1 MAQEASRFVVG
12 IDLGTTN
19 SAVSYID
26 TAEAP
31 WQVHALAIP
40 QVVAPG
46 EVEVRETLPSFHYE
60 AAEGELSHGA
70 LRLPWDTT
78 ALRYTVGVFARDHG
92 ATVPGRVIASV
103 KSWLC
108 HSGVDRT
115 AAILPWHGASDV
127 ERLSPVAV
135 SSRYLSHIAMA
146 WDTRFPEYPLHRQE
160 VTLTVP
166 ASFDAVARELTVAAA
181 HQAGLPHLVLLEEP
195 QAALYAWVYAH
206 ADDWHT
212 LVQPGLTIL
221 VCDIGGGT
229 TDFTLIRVRHGSS
242 AHEAEG
248 SEIQLQRIAVGDHV
262 ILGGDNFDLA
272 LAHAL
277 EPRLTAS
284 PTRKLSP
291 RQWDTLVRVCCH
303 VKETLLGPTPPDR
316 LTVSV
321 PGAGTR
327 LIGGALQTEVQRHE
341 VENLLLEGFLPYVE
355 RDARPRRHQSGFQEF
370 GLPYA
375 PDPAITAYLAAFL
388 TDQQQLTAAG
398 DACTASRPD
407 VILLNGGVFASPVVR
422 QRLLDVMTAWYGA
435 TDPGDTWRPLVLHN
449 DRLDLAVAHG
459 AAYYGMV
466 RRGHGTRIAGGLAR
480 AHYIGVEGEVAEAI
494 GHAAMCVLPAGIE
507 EERTVELANRQFQLR
522 IRQPVEFPLYTSSL
536 HTADT
541 PGILVPIDSQRLRPL
556 PPIRTVL
563 TSGRRK
569 SQAEVIPVTLH
580 AQLSAIGTLELW
592 CREATGDRQ
601 WRLQFDVRTA
611 TTTQVAERPHTAGT
625 AIVEDMLDESTLEA
639 CGRLIHETFTST
651 KPGAEPEGLMRR
663 LEQVSEMPRTAWPSS
678 VLRRFWEAQMDVVEG
693 RQLSPAHEARWL
705 NLAGFALRPGY
716 GMAVDDWRVA
726 QTWRWLQGR
735 VQHPRHE
742 MCRAEWWILW
752 RRIAGGLERGQQ
764 KMLAEPLLAAL
775 RARWSAL
782 AAQQSGRRQ
791 ARAGQGSGGDVRFG
805 SNEYTEVWRLL
816 GSLELLDVGLKI
828 DLGQLVFDLGL
839 RKGSQAVREASAW
852 ALGRLGT
859 RVPVYGPLNTL
870 VPVET
875 VEAWAQRLLELD
887 ADLEFVRRAG
897 ELPESAVF
905 AVVQLT
911 RRTGDR
917 YRDVADELRDAV
929 QQWLVKHQ
937 APQHFVTLVGEG
949 GELHEDEQLLVFSES
964 LLPGLKIV

>member
-19 SAVSYID
+19 SAVCYID
-26 TAEAP
+26 TADARL
-31 WQVHALAIP
+31 QVHTLAMP

-46 EVEVRETLPSFHYE
+46 EVEAWDTLPSFHYE
-60 AAEGELSHGA
+60 AAAGEFTKGA
-70 LRLPWDTT
+70 LRLPWDT
-78 ALRYTVGVFARDHG
+78 AEPRYTVGVFARDHG
-92 ATVPGRVIASV
+92 ATVPGRLIASV

-115 AAILPWHGASDV
+115 AAILPWHGAADV
-127 ERLSPVAV
+127 ERLSPVTV
-135 SSRYLSHIAMA
+135 SSRYLAHIAAA
-146 WDTRFPEYPLHRQE
+146 WDRRFPAHPLHRQE

-181 HQAGLPHLVLLEEP
+181 RHAGLQHLVLLEEP

-206 ADDWHT
+206 EDDWHT
-212 LVQPGLTIL
+212 LLQPGLTIL

-229 TDFTLIRVRHGSS
+229 TDCTLIRVCDGLS
-242 AHEAEG
+242 AHDAEDG
-248 SEIQLQRIAVGDHV
+248 KLRLQRIAVGDHV

-284 PTRKLSP
+284 ATGKLSP

-303 VKETLLGPTPPDR
+303 VKETFLGAKPPDR

-327 LIGGALQTEVQRHE
+327 LIGGALHTDVQRHE
-341 VENLLLEGFLPYVE
+341 VEDLLLAGFLPYVE
-355 RDARPRRHQSGFQEF
+355 RDARPHRYRSGFQEF

-375 PDPAITAYLAAFL
+375 PDPVITAYLAAFL
-388 TDQQQLTAAG
+388 SDHQQLLAAG
-398 DACTASRPD
+398 ESGGAARPD
-407 VILLNGGVFASPVVR
+407 VMLFNGGLFVSSAVR
-422 QRLLDVMTAWYGA
+422 QRLLDVMASWYNSNY
-435 TDPGDTWRPLVLHN
+435 TDDTWQPLVLHN
-449 DRLDLAVAHG
+449 ARLDLAVAQG

-466 RRGHGTRIAGGLAR
+466 RHGHGTRITGGLSR
-480 AHYIGVEGEVAEAI
+480 AHYLGVERDVADTA
-494 GHAAMCVLPAGIE
+494 GHAAVCLLPAGIAAGQM
-507 EERTVELANRQFQLR
+507 VELTDRQFQLR

-541 PGILVPIDSQRLRPL
+541 PGTLVPIDPQQLRPL

-569 SQAEVIPVTLH
+569 SQAEVITVTLH
-580 AQLSAIGTLELW
+580 AQLSDIGTLELW

-601 WRLQFDVRTA
+601 WQLQFDVRT
-611 TTTQVAERPHTAGT
+611 TAGT
-625 AIVEDMLDESTLEA
+625 RVAETPRVAGGVTSADLLDTSILDV

-651 KPGAEPEGLMRR
+651 KPGAEPEGLLRR
-663 LEQVSEMPRTAWPSS
+663 LEQVTGMPRTAWPSA
-678 VLRRFWEAQMDVVEG
+678 VLRRFWEAQMAVVAG

-726 QTWRWLQGR
+726 QTWRVLQGR
-735 VQHPRHE
+735 VQHPRSE
-742 MCRAEWWILW
+742 MCRTEWWILW
-752 RRIAGGLERGQQ
+752 RRIAGGLEPGQQ
-764 KMLAEPLLAAL
+764 KTLAEPLVAAL
-775 RARWSAL
+775 RARWAAL
-782 AAQQSGRRQ
+782 AAPQGRRRL
-791 ARAGQGSGGDVRFG
+791 ARKASGGEFRFE
-805 SNEYTEVWRLL
+805 SNEYAEIWRLL

-828 DLGQLVFDLGL
+828 ELGQLVFDLGL
-839 RKGSQAVREASAW
+839 RKGLEAVREASAW

-870 VPVET
+870 VPADI
-875 VEAWAQRLLELD
+875 VEAWTQRLLALD
-887 ADLEFVRRAG
+887 TDPACVRRVG
-897 ELPESAVF
+897 TLPPSAIF
-905 AVVQLT
+905 GVVQLT

-917 YRDVADELRDAV
+917 YRDVSDKLRDTV

-937 APQHFVTLVGEG
+937 APQHFVTLVNEG
-949 GELHEDEQLLVFSES
+949 GELHDDEQLLVFSES
-964 LLPGLKIV
+964 VLPGVKIA

>member
-19 SAVSYID
+19 SAVCYID
-26 TAEAP
+26 TADARC
-31 WQVHALAIP
+31 QVHTLAIP

-46 EVEVRETLPSFHYE
+46 AIEARETLPSFHYE
-60 AAEGELSHGA
+60 AAAGEFSKGA

-78 ALRYTVGVFARDHG
+78 EPRYTVGIFARDHG
-92 ATVPGRVIASV
+92 ATVPGRLIASV

-115 AAILPWHGASDV
+115 AAILPWHGTSDV

-135 SSRYLSHIAMA
+135 SSRYLAHIAAA
-146 WDTRFPEYPLHRQE
+146 WNTRFPEQPLHSQE

-166 ASFDAVARELTVAAA
+166 ASFDAVARQMTVAAA
-181 HQAGLPHLVLLEEP
+181 QQAGLQHLVLLEEP

-206 ADDWHT
+206 EDDWHT

-229 TDFTLIRVRHGSS
+229 TDFTLIRVRAGSS
-242 AHEAEG
+242 EHAAEDG
-248 SEIQLQRIAVGDHV
+248 KLQLQRVAVGDHV
-262 ILGGDNFDLA
+262 ILGGDNLDLA
-272 LAHAL
+272 LAYVL

-284 PTRKLSP
+284 ATSKLSP

-303 VKETLLGPTPPDR
+303 IKETFLSAKPPDH

-321 PGAGTR
+321 PGGGAR
-327 LIGGALQTEVQRHE
+327 LIGGALHTDVQRQE
-341 VENLLLEGFLPYVE
+341 VEDLLLEGFLPYVK
-355 RDARPRRHQSGFQEF
+355 RDARPHRYRSGFQEF

-388 TDQQQLTAAG
+388 SDQQQLPGEG
-398 DACTASRPD
+398 DSGVSARPD
-407 VILLNGGVFASPVVR
+407 VILLNGGLFASSVLR
-422 QRLLDVMTAWYGA
+422 QRLLDVMTSWYSPDHA
-435 TDPGDTWRPLVLHN
+435 GDTWQPLVLHN
-449 DRLDLAVAHG
+449 ARLELAVAQG

-480 AHYIGVEGEVAEAI
+480 AHYLGVERAVAETA
-494 GHAAMCVLPAGIE
+494 GHAAVCLLPAGIAAGQM
-507 EERTVELANRQFQLR
+507 VELTDRQFQLR

-536 HTADT
+536 RTADT
-541 PGILVPIDSQRLRPL
+541 PGTLVPIDAQLLRPL

-569 SQAEVIPVTLH
+569 SQAEVIPVTLQ
-580 AQLSAIGTLELW
+580 AQLSDIGTLELW

-601 WRLQFDVRTA
+601 WQLQFDVRA
-611 TTTQVAERPHTAGT
+611 AGT
-625 AIVEDMLDESTLEA
+625 RVARPPGATGVATGEDVLDASILEV

-651 KPGAEPEGLMRR
+651 KPGVEPEGLMRR
-663 LEQVSEMPRTAWPSS
+663 LEQVTEMPRSAWPSS
-678 VLRRFWEAQMDVVEG
+678 VLRHFWEVQMAVMAG

-716 GMAVDDWRVA
+716 GMAADDWRVA
-726 QTWRWLQGR
+726 QTWRVLQGR
-735 VQHPRHE
+735 LQHPRHE
-742 MCRAEWWILW
+742 MCRTEWWILW
-752 RRIAGGLERGQQ
+752 RRIAGGLEPGQQ
-764 KMLAEPLLAAL
+764 KMLAEPLMAAL
-775 RARWSAL
+775 RSRWSAL
-782 AAQQSGRRQ
+782 TAQQSRRRL
-791 ARAGQGSGGDVRFG
+791 ARDGKASGGEFRFG
-805 SNEYTEVWRLL
+805 SNEYAEVWRLL
-816 GSLELLDVGLKI
+816 GSLELLDVGLKTE
-828 DLGQLVFDLGL
+828 LGQLVFDLGL
-839 RKGSQAVREASAW
+839 RKGLEAVREASAW

-870 VPVET
+870 VPVEI
-875 VEAWAQRLLELD
+875 VEAWTQRLLALD
-887 ADLEFVRRAG
+887 ADPAFVHRAG
-897 ELPESAVF
+897 ELPPSAIFVG
-905 AVVQLT
+905 VQLT

-917 YRDVADELRDAV
+917 YRDVSDKLRDTV
-929 QQWLVKHQ
+929 QQWLVKRQ

-949 GELHEDEQLLVFSES
+949 GDLHEDEQVLVFSES
-964 LLPGLKIV
+964 VLPGLKIA